1 MTSTHTP
8 APWRLDD
15 PIHDHVT
22 KQGDNYHIID
32 AGDELAGPALGVTG
46 FTIREYMP
54 LADARLIA
62 ASPDLLAVTKAAFS
76 IMRGTATDQTDIEWI
91 ATVKRLHSAIKKAEI
106 GE

>member
-8 APWRLDD
+8 APWRLDA

-22 KQGDNYHIID
+22 KQGDNYHIIE

-54 LADARLIA
+54 IADARLIKA
-62 ASPDLLAVTKAAFS
+62 APALLAAAKIVAADES
-76 IMRGTATDQTDIEWI
+76 CRSHTYRHLWA
-91 ATVKRLHSAIKKAEI
+91 AIKLAET

>member
-1 MTSTHTP
+1 MPPTP

-62 ASPDLLAVTKAAFS
+62 AAPDLLAAAKLVASDESCRSHTYRFLW
-76 IMRGTATDQTDIEWI
+76 AAI
-91 ATVKRLHSAIKKAEI
+91 AKAET